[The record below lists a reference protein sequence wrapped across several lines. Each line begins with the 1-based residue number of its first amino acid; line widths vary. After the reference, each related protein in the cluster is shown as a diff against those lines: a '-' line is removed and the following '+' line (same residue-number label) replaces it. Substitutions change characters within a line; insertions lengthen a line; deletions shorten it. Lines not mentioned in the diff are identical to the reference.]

1 MYGITVLLVE
11 ASISSCLW
19 KERLE
24 RQPKYPQPS
33 LLQQK
38 HCFIDMSADLA
49 GVEDQINPKEELPPL
64 RAENALALRPSSAKY
79 LLQQIGMVC
88 LGVARHLDNTREK
101 L

>member
-24 RQPKYPQPS
+24 RQPEYPQPS

-49 GVEDQINPKEELPPL
+49 GAEDQINPKEELSPL
-64 RAENALALRPSSAKY
+64 RAKMP
-79 LLQQIGMVC
+79 
-88 LGVARHLDNTREK
+88 
-101 L
+101 